1 MNIDELRQKIE
12 DLDFGIYD
20 ETFSDGSVG
29 MELSKYTP
37 LGQDWNFY
45 IEYDGSVE
53 SFMENLKEYER
64 NFDVDEEAK
73 FFISQMGEFGIPD
86 DAEGLLEDAKWKK
99 KQLEDLVATLE
110 GLDLEECNK
119 VEEQKVV
126 EGKLNFI
133 ENVDELP
140 DMCYGVLP
148 SDNSIIIIKKGEK
161 GYYPTDYTDMVEGES
176 YDERYRSAN
185 DVVNKLNAEIDI
197 TPDQR
202 FTMEIRSMN
211 GNWKSKSTECKL
223 KIENRKLQE
232 AITDEVVECAKI
244 IAEEIR
250 EVGCMNFTEIQ
261 DRIVDIM
268 GISFDKM
275 RDEQIDDDVYQ
286 CLNYMGIANNFGD
299 GDFYTEEYAEEHPEV
314 LEESKHLKEA
324 MTSKRPIADIGMAI
338 PFAYGDLLNLLDQNR
353 DGKLSDK
360 DLAKGIKSINKN
372 WSDEDVALIIK
383 DYKDNYAD
391 RDNKPEKTADE
402 IAQEAQSLKVK
413 DWYKEFYP
421 KDELGDEIRDNL
433 TFYDLFETLDNYMD
447 VYVVLGVDDS
457 IVRER
462 VFDKLSEIMDVDY
475 DYIYQ
480 QWLKTKDDTTEE
492 EVVEF
497 LKQSHPKTEDRKAK
511 GIKGKITEVEDV
523 DLDETADEGESDEL
537 DEIIEEHKSKSPM
550 HEAIISEILDDI
562 DNYDGETKLD
572 KLKAKL
578 NDVFTGPINDGG
590 IASLVYYS
598 DTCNFYN
605 TYETD
610 IEDMIFDMQDGGLEP
625 LETLRASCDDA
636 EIIMQEDN
644 VKNKIVEMVYSEV
657 LYQLELAIEEIGEQ
671 GE

>member
-1 MNIDELRQKIE
+1 MNIDELRQKIN

-20 ETFSDGSVG
+20 ETFSDGTVG
-29 MELSKYTP
+29 MELSQYTP
-37 LGQDWNFY
+37 MGEDWNFS

-53 SFMENLKEYER
+53 SFMENLKEFER
-64 NFDVDEEAK
+64 NFDVDEEAQ
-73 FFISQMGEFGIPD
+73 FFISQMGVSGIPN

-110 GLDLEECNK
+110 GANLEECDK
-119 VEEQKVV
+119 VKEEKIT

-140 DMCYGVLP
+140 DLCYGVLP
-148 SDNSIIIIKKGEK
+148 SDNSIIIIKKGEQ
-161 GYYPTDYTDMVEGES
+161 GYYPTDYSDMVEGES
-176 YDERYRSAN
+176 YDERYKSAN
-185 DVVNKLNAEIDI
+185 DIVNKLNAEVDI

-286 CLNYMGIANNFGD
+286 CLNFEGIDNNFGD

-324 MTSKRPIADIGMAI
+324 MASKRPLADIGMAI
-338 PFAYGDLLNLLDQNR
+338 PFAYDDLIKALDKNR
-353 DGKLSDK
+353 DGELSDEE
-360 DLAKGIKSINKN
+360 LVNTIKSINTN
-372 WSDEDVALIIK
+372 WDDEDVDKIIN
-383 DYKDNYAD
+383 DYKDNYANRED
-391 RDNKPEKTADE
+391 KPEKSGDE
-402 IAQEAQSLKVK
+402 MEKEAQSLKVK

-421 KDELGDEIRDNL
+421 DDELGNEIRDNL
-433 TFYDLFETLDNYMD
+433 TFYDLFRTMDRYMN
-447 VYVVLGVDDS
+447 VYTVLGVDDS

-462 VFDKLSEIMDVDY
+462 VFDKLAEIIDVDY
-475 DYIYQ
+475 GYIYD
-480 QWLKTKDDTTEE
+480 QWLMSKSDTTEE

-497 LKQSHPKTEDRKAK
+497 LKQSQPTVEGKKAN
-511 GIKGKITEVEDV
+511 GIKGKITEVEV
-523 DLDETADEGESDEL
+523 ADEEDVEDEEETDEL
-537 DEIIEEHKSKSPM
+537 EDLIQEYKDKSPM
-550 HEAIISEILDDI
+550 HEAIIEEIVDDAE
-562 DNYDGETKLD
+562 NYDGETKLD
-572 KLKAKL
+572 RIIARIDDIF
-578 NDVFTGPINDGG
+578 NGPINDGG
-590 IASLVYYS
+590 VSSLIYYS
-598 DTCNFYN
+598 DTNDFYKS
-605 TYETD
+605 YEYD
-610 IEDMIFDMQDGGLEP
+610 IEDMIVYMQDAGLEP
-625 LETLRASCDDA
+625 LETLKMNCDDG
-636 EIIMQEDN
+636 EIIMQTDSS
-644 VKNKIVEMVYSEV
+644 KYWIVCMVYSEV
-657 LYQLELAIEEIGEQ
+657 AYQFQNDLEKLKGE
-671 GE
+671 

>member
-29 MELSKYTP
+29 MELSQYTP
-37 LGQDWNFY
+37 MGQDWNFS

-53 SFMENLKEYER
+53 SFMENLKEFER

-176 YDERYRSAN
+176 YDDRYRSAN
-185 DVVNKLNAEIDI
+185 DVVNRLNAEIDI

-211 GNWKSKSTECKL
+211 GNWKSKSTENKKL
-223 KIENRKLQE
+223 EE
-232 AITDEVVECAKI
+232 EITDEVIDCAKT
-244 IAEEIR
+244 IADKVK
-250 EVGCMNFTEIQ
+250 EVGIMNFTDVDAMIQ
-261 DRIVDIM
+261 DILGLSYDDIKAQD
-268 GISFDKM
+268 IAN
-275 RDEQIDDDVYQ
+275 DVYG
-286 CLNYMGIANNFGD
+286 CMTWYNGLGLNYST
-299 GDFYTEEYAEEHPEV
+299 GDFYTEEYAEEHPEIK
-314 LEESKHLKEA
+314 EESLTEEKKIKIETITAKHPIKAVMEFFDYDDIFGPLEQLKSGT
-324 MTSKRPIADIGMAI
+324 MTEMEVMDALKS
-338 PFAYGDLLNLLDQNR
+338 LNPRWQ
-353 DGKLSDK
+353 
-360 DLAKGIKSINKN
+360 
-372 WSDEDVALIIK
+372 DEDAKILIN
-383 DYKDNYAD
+383 DYKENYMEE
-391 RDNKPEKTADE
+391 KPEPTPEEKADKIQNTKIRE
-402 IAQEAQSLKVK
+402 
-413 DWYKEFYP
+413 WYMDEYP
-421 KDELGDEIRDNL
+421 TDELGEEIREGL
-433 TFYDLFETLDNYMD
+433 TFYDLYEAMDNYMD
-447 VYVVLGVDDS
+447 VYRVLDVDDS

-462 VFDKLSEIMDVDY
+462 VFSELAELMDVDY

-480 QWLKTKDDTTEE
+480 QWLQTKDETTEE

-497 LKQSHPKTEDRKAK
+497 LKQSHPKTEGKKAK

-523 DLDETADEGESDEL
+523 DLDELADEVEPDAL
-537 DEIIEEHKSKSPM
+537 DEIIAEHTSRSPM
-550 HEAIISEILDDI
+550 HEAIINEILDDAE
-562 DNYDGETKLD
+562 NYDGETKLD

-590 IASLVYYS
+590 ISSLVYYS

-610 IEDMIFDMQDGGLEP
+610 IEDIIFDMQDGGLEP

-636 EIIMQEDN
+636 EIIMQEDS

>member
-29 MELSKYTP
+29 MELSQYTP
-37 LGQDWNFY
+37 MGQDWNFS

-53 SFMENLKEYER
+53 SFMENLKEFER

-176 YDERYRSAN
+176 YDDRYRSAN
-185 DVVNKLNAEIDI
+185 DVVNRLNAEIDI

-211 GNWKSKSTECKL
+211 GNWKSKSTENKKL
-223 KIENRKLQE
+223 EE
-232 AITDEVVECAKI
+232 EITDEVIDCAKT
-244 IAEEIR
+244 IADKVK
-250 EVGCMNFTEIQ
+250 EVGIMNFTDVDAMIQ
-261 DRIVDIM
+261 DILGLSYDDIKAQD
-268 GISFDKM
+268 IAN
-275 RDEQIDDDVYQ
+275 DVYS
-286 CLNYMGIANNFGD
+286 CMTWYNGLGLNYST
-299 GDFYTEEYAEEHPEV
+299 GDFYTEEYAEEHPEIK
-314 LEESKHLKEA
+314 EESLTEEKKLKKEA

-413 DWYKEFYP
+413 DWYKEFYS

-447 VYVVLGVDDS
+447 VYVVLGVNDS

-497 LKQSHPKTEDRKAK
+497 LKQSHPTVEGKKAN

-550 HEAIISEILDDI
+550 HEAIINEILDDI

-578 NDVFTGPINDGG
+578 DDVFTGPINDGG
-590 IASLVYYS
+590 INSLIYYS

-610 IEDMIFDMQDGGLEP
+610 IEDIIFDMQDGGLEP

-644 VKNKIVEMVYSEV
+644 VKNKIVEMIYSEV

>member
-29 MELSKYTP
+29 MELSQFTP
-37 LGQDWNFY
+37 MGQDWNFY

-161 GYYPTDYTDMVEGES
+161 GYYETDYTDMVEGES
-176 YDERYRSAN
+176 YDERYKSAN

-211 GNWKSKSTECKL
+211 GNWKSKSTESKKL
-223 KIENRKLQE
+223 EEEISN
-232 AITDEVVECAKI
+232 EVIECAKS
-244 IAEEIR
+244 IADKVK
-250 EVGCMNFTEIQ
+250 EVGIMNFTDVDAMIQ
-261 DRIVDIM
+261 DILGLSYDDIKAQD
-268 GISFDKM
+268 IAN
-275 RDEQIDDDVYQ
+275 DVYG
-286 CLNYMGIANNFGD
+286 CMTWYNGLGLNYST
-299 GDFYTEEYAEEHPEV
+299 GDFYTEEYAEKHPEIKEESLEEEKKIKKETITAKHPIKAV
-314 LEESKHLKEA
+314 LEFFGYDDIFGPLEQLKNGTMTEQEVIESLK
-324 MTSKRPIADIGMAI
+324 S
-338 PFAYGDLLNLLDQNR
+338 LNPRWQ
-353 DGKLSDK
+353 
-360 DLAKGIKSINKN
+360 
-372 WSDEDVALIIK
+372 DEDAKILIN
-383 DYKDNYAD
+383 DYKENYMEE
-391 RDNKPEKTADE
+391 KPEPTPEEKADKIQNTKIRE
-402 IAQEAQSLKVK
+402 
-413 DWYKEFYP
+413 WYMDEYP
-421 KDELGDEIRDNL
+421 TDELGEEIREGL
-433 TFYDLFETLDNYMD
+433 TFYDLYEAMDNYMD
-447 VYVVLGVDDS
+447 VYNVLNVNDS

-462 VFDKLSEIMDVDY
+462 VFSELADLMDVDY

-523 DLDETADEGESDEL
+523 DLDETADEEESNEL

-578 NDVFTGPINDGG
+578 DDVFTGPINDGG
-590 IASLVYYS
+590 INSLIYYS

-610 IEDMIFDMQDGGLEP
+610 IEDIIFDMQDGGLEP